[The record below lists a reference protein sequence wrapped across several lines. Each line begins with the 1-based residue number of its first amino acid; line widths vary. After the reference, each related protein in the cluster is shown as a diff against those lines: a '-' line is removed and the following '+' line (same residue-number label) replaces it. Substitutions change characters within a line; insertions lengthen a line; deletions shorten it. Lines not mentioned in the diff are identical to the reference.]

1 MAMKIHN
8 SMSKTKEEF
17 KPINGN
23 EVKMYACGITVYDDC
38 HIGHAKQAITF
49 DIMKR
54 YLEYRGY
61 HVTYARNYTDVD
73 DKIIARANQLG
84 INALEYSKDRI
95 NEVERVMNLLG
106 VRTPDIE
113 PKASENIDNIIDFV
127 AKLIEKGYAYPSER
141 GDVYFSVKSFQVY
154 GKLSKRNPD
163 DMLNGVRK
171 DVEEGKR
178 DPLDFALWK
187 SAKEGEIYWESPWGK
202 GRPGWHIECS
212 AMNLRYL
219 GEQIDI
225 HGGGKDLI
233 FPHHENE
240 IAQTEALTGKK
251 FANYWVHNGLIT
263 INGQKMSKSL
273 GNSLTV
279 KDALALYN
287 PEVIKY
293 MLMQKHYASTVDIND
308 AEFLQ
313 AEKHMYY
320 FYNTFKEIDKFIANY
335 WEVAVEQGLKD
346 LDLQALNDKI
356 AKDAKLKDSILKDN
370 ILAEIEPNFQEAMD
384 DDFNTAVA
392 YANLFSIMKY
402 LNTLLADKKVD
413 NAMKAIMLKLIKD
426 KTVELYR
433 LLAIFELEPDA
444 FLTDLRNKYLKK
456 LNISSAE
463 IENKIEERKN
473 AKAEKNYA
481 LADEIRNHLEEIGI
495 VLLDTKE
502 GTSWSIKELQ

>member
-1 MAMKIHN
+1 MKIHN

-17 KPINGN
+17 IPINAP

-49 DIMKR
+49 DIIRR
-54 YLEYRGY
+54 YLSYKGY
-61 HVTYARNYTDVD
+61 KVTYVRNYTDVD
-73 DKIIARANQLG
+73 DKIIARANELG
-84 INALEYSKDRI
+84 INALDYSQDRI

-106 VRTPDIE
+106 VEAPDVE
-113 PKASENIDNIIDFV
+113 PKASENIENIIEFV
-127 AKLIEKGYAYPSER
+127 SKLIDKGYAYPSER
-141 GDVYFSVKSFQVY
+141 GDVYFSVKSFPGY

-187 SAKEGEIYWESPWGK
+187 SAKEGEISWDSPWGK

-240 IAQTEALTGKK
+240 IAQTEALTGKR
-251 FANYWVHNGLIT
+251 FAKYWIHNGLIT

-273 GNSLTV
+273 HNSLTV
-279 KDALALYN
+279 KDALAQYN
-287 PEVIKY
+287 KEVIKY

-308 AEFLQ
+308 AEFLL

-320 FYNTFKEIDKFIANY
+320 FYNTFNEINK
-335 WEVAVEQGLKD
+335 
-346 LDLQALNDKI
+346 
-356 AKDAKLKDSILKDN
+356 
-370 ILAEIEPNFQEAMD
+370 ILALVPANGNTVNDEVLAKIEPDFTEAMD
-384 DDFNTAVA
+384 DDFNTAQA
-392 YANLFSIMKY
+392 YANLFAIMKY
-402 LNTLLADKKVD
+402 LNTVIADKKMD
-413 NAMKAIMLKLIKD
+413 TTIKSNTLKSIKD
-426 KTVELYR
+426 EVVKLYNI
-433 LLAIFELEPDA
+433 LSIFEEEPEE
-444 FLTDLRNKYLKK
+444 FLNDIKNKYLSK
-456 LNISSAE
+456 LNISADE
-463 IENKIEERKN
+463 INNMMNERQEAKQNKDY
-473 AKAEKNYA
+473 AK
-481 LADEIRNHLEEIGI
+481 ADEIRNTLDAKGI
-495 VLLDTKE
+495 ALLDSKD
-502 GTSWSIKELQ
+502 GTTWSIKELQ